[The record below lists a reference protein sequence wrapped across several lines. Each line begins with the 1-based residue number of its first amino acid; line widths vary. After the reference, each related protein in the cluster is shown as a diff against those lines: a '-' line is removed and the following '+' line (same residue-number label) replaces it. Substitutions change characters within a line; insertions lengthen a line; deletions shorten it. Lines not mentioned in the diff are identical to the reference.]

1 MRIPVRGP
9 GGCFTERVT
18 DTSIRV
24 TRKVGAAAAV
34 VFDLLANPD
43 RHHEIDASGMVGD
56 DEDASPITKVG
67 QVFRMN
73 MSSGSGAG
81 EKYQVDNHVT
91 QFQPNR
97 RIAWEVGLVD
107 GERLGWTWCYDL
119 EPQGHDKSEVALTYD
134 WSAAS
139 PGAREEHAPPVFGPD
154 QLAAS
159 LDLLDAALRKSQT
172 GRSASAPGRAA
183 SARRRD
189 PAPSVRRR
197 TG

>member
-1 MRIPVRGP
+1 M
-9 GGCFTERVT
+9 T

-73 MSSGSGAG
+73 MSSVNGSA
-81 EKYQVDNHVT
+81 KRYQVDNHVT
-91 QFQPNR
+91 QFEPNR

-119 EPQGHDKSEVALTYD
+119 EPHGDDKSDVSLTYD
-134 WSAAS
+134 WSAVS
-139 PGAREEHAPPVFGPD
+139 PEARAEYEVPVFGPD

-159 LDLLDAALRKSQT
+159 LDLLDSALRKRQA
-172 GRSASAPGRAA
+172 GRAAPRPGRAG
-183 SARRRD
+183 SARRPD

-197 TG
+197 SG

>member
-1 MRIPVRGP
+1 MSMPGP
-9 GGCFTERVT
+9 ERTGCFTERVT

-73 MSSGSGAG
+73 MISVNGSATR
-81 EKYQVDNHVT
+81 YQVDNHVT
-91 QFQPNR
+91 QFEPNR
-97 RIAWEVGLVD
+97 RIAWEVGRVD

-119 EPQGHDKSEVALTYD
+119 APHGDDKSDVSLTFD
-134 WSAAS
+134 WSAVS
-139 PGAREEHAPPVFGPD
+139 SEARAEYEVPVLGPE

-159 LDLLDAALRKSQT
+159 LDLLDSALRK
-172 GRSASAPGRAA
+172 R
-183 SARRRD
+183 
-189 PAPSVRRR
+189 
-197 TG
+197 

>member
-1 MRIPVRGP
+1 MLLSSASYDATEQKVAEALARRVDQLADRGILPVLVRDVP
-9 GGCFTERVT
+9 RPP
-18 DTSIRV
+18 
-24 TRKVGAAAAV
+24 
-34 VFDLLANPD
+34 FDLPECLLANPD

-73 MSSGSGAG
+73 MTSVNGSAVR
-81 EKYQVDNHVT
+81 YQVDNHVT

-119 EPQGHDKSEVALTYD
+119 EPHGDDKSDVSLTYD
-134 WSAAS
+134 WSGVS
-139 PGAREEHAPPVFGPD
+139 PEARAEHEVPVFGPD

-159 LDLLDAALRKSQT
+159 LDLLDSALRKS
-172 GRSASAPGRAA
+172 
-183 SARRRD
+183 
-189 PAPSVRRR
+189 
-197 TG
+197 

>member
-1 MRIPVRGP
+1 M
-9 GGCFTERVT
+9 T

-73 MSSGSGAG
+73 MSSGDGAG

-119 EPQGHDKSEVALTYD
+119 EPHGQDKSEVALTYD
-134 WSAAS
+134 WSAVVA
-139 PGAREEHAPPVFGPD
+139 GGP
-154 QLAAS
+154 
-159 LDLLDAALRKSQT
+159 R
-172 GRSASAPGRAA
+172 G
-183 SARRRD
+183 
-189 PAPSVRRR
+189 VRRAGLR
-197 TG
+197 PRPARGLARPARLGAQEEPGGTPGPRARPCGVCQTAGSGPFGTTPDGLMSVCTR

>member
-1 MRIPVRGP
+1 MPGP
-9 GGCFTERVT
+9 ERTGCFTERVT

-43 RHHEIDASGMVGD
+43 RHHEIDASGMIGD

-73 MSSGSGAG
+73 MISVNGSATR
-81 EKYQVDNHVT
+81 YQVDNHVT
-91 QFQPNR
+91 QFEPNR
-97 RIAWEVGLVD
+97 RIAWEVGRVD

-119 EPQGHDKSEVALTYD
+119 APHGDDKSDVSLTFD
-134 WSAAS
+134 WSAVS
-139 PGAREEHAPPVFGPD
+139 SEARAEYEVPVLGPE

-159 LDLLDAALRKSQT
+159 LDLLDSALRK
-172 GRSASAPGRAA
+172 R
-183 SARRRD
+183 
-189 PAPSVRRR
+189 
-197 TG
+197 